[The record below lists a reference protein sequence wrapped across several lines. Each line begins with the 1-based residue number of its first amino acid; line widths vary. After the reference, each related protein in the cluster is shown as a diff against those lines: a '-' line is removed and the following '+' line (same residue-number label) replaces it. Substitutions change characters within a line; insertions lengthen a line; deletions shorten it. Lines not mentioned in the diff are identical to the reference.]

1 MLHTV
6 NQMRKPKITII
17 GSINMDLVTI
27 TDEVAMQGETVHG
40 KDFQTLYGGKGA
52 NQAIAAARLGADVYM
67 IGKVGDDDFGR
78 GMLENFEAHGVDTG
92 GIGIEK
98 DTPSGIANIIVSDKD
113 NRIIIISGANGKV
126 DRAHV
131 DRSVEIIRESDIV
144 LVQFEIP
151 METVEHAI
159 DICRRENVP
168 IIINPA
174 PVTELEDAYFEASA
188 YITPNEHERAK
199 LFKMRDDGLPG
210 HHEKLITTQG
220 PKGASYFKNGKEI
233 TLPPKSVEVVDT
245 TGAGDTFNAAFAV
258 AIAEGKDIETAIN
271 FANAAAG
278 IAVGKIGA
286 QNGMPKREE
295 LE

>member
-1 MLHTV
+1 MIRMV
-6 NQMRKPKITII
+6 KPMRKPKVTVI

-40 KDFQTLYGGKGA
+40 KDFRTLHGGKGA
-52 NQAIAAARLGADVYM
+52 NQAIAASRLGADVSM

-78 GMLENFEAHGVDTG
+78 AMLENFESNGVDIKG
-92 GIGIEK
+92 VGIEK

-113 NRIIIISGANGKV
+113 NRIIIVAGANGKV
-126 DRAHV
+126 GRAHV
-131 DRSVEIIRESDIV
+131 DRYAEIIRESDIV

-151 METVEHAI
+151 METVKHAI

-168 IIINPA
+168 VIINPA
-174 PVTELEDAYFEASA
+174 PVTALEDAYFEAAA

-199 LFKMRDDGLPG
+199 LFKMRDDGLPE

-220 PKGASYFKNGKEI
+220 AQGASYFEEGKEI
-233 TLPPKSVEVVDT
+233 ILPPKSVEVVDT

-258 AIAEGKDIETAIN
+258 AIAEGKGIEAAIN

-286 QNGMPKREE
+286 QNGMPKRED
-295 LE
+295 LQ